1 MELSIVIPAY
11 NEEKRI
17 FKTLNEYYSFFKK
30 ELKNNFEIIIIPN
43 NCNDNTVKV
52 VKDFSKGKKNIIIF
66 EIPNYS
72 GKGGAVIKGF
82 EISNGNLIGFVDADN
97 STNPENFLK
106 LYKNIGNFDGIIA
119 SRKINGAEIKP
130 KRKFSQDL
138 SSFLFNKIV
147 RILFNL
153 RYKDT
158 QCGAKLFKRETA
170 LFLSKNVSEKGWA
183 FDVDM
188 LYLCK
193 KDNLK
198 LKEYPIFWSDCE
210 GSKLTI
216 KSSLDSIIK
225 LILYRI
231 KN

>member
-1 MELSIVIPAY
+1 MKLSIVIPAY

-43 NCNDNTVKV
+43 NCNDYTLKV
-52 VKDFSKGKKNIIIF
+52 AKDFSKGKKNIIVF
-66 EIPNYS
+66 EIPYYI

-82 EISNGNLIGFVDADN
+82 EIAKGKFIGFVDADN
-97 STNPENFLK
+97 STNPENFFK
-106 LYKNIGNFDGIIA
+106 LYKNIGNLDGIIA
-119 SRKINGAEIKP
+119 SRKIKGAEIKP
-130 KRKFSQDL
+130 KRRFSQYI
-138 SSFLFNKIV
+138 SSFTFNLIV
-147 RILFNL
+147 RMLFNL
-153 RYKDT
+153 KYKDT

-193 KDNLK
+193 R
-198 LKEYPIFWSDCE
+198 
-210 GSKLTI
+210 
-216 KSSLDSIIK
+216 II
-225 LILYRI
+225 LNY
-231 KN
+231 